1 MLPSG
6 KPMRPDVAA
15 AIDRMAA
22 AARGEAGLSLS
33 ISSGFRSEAEQAV
46 PWNAKPKPYLVLL
59 SRAPGPS
66 ALKSRGQRQLLASRT
81 TRLVAMRESSRAG
94 VVAGS

>member
-46 PWNAKPKPYLVLL
+46 RWNAKPKPYLVCFLEPRVPAHL
-59 SRAPGPS
+59 SPVDSGNSWR
-66 ALKSRGQRQLLASRT
+66 RGQPAWWP
-81 TRLVAMRESSRAG
+81 
-94 VVAGS
+94 